1 MTLPSE
7 LLPAAQHY
15 ALLAVAVTLLSLS
28 VTHFKWQLSV
38 WWWLV
43 MMVLPVVQM
52 VWSLGETVWAT
63 VAGEETFGEPLR
75 GPESHLVWATV
86 IRACA
91 HGVAIALVL
100 VVVLLAVRR
109 HTGGIPRRVR
119 LEPTVGFPFVGGC

>member
-52 VWSLGETVWAT
+52 V
-63 VAGEETFGEPLR
+63 
-75 GPESHLVWATV
+75 
-86 IRACA
+86 
-91 HGVAIALVL
+91 
-100 VVVLLAVRR
+100 
-109 HTGGIPRRVR
+109 
-119 LEPTVGFPFVGGC
+119 